1 MAINIEKMKVFPFIF
16 LFLTLLP
23 FSSFSNDT
31 TEIHIHKI
39 KIHYPTYVIGEEFA
53 EISIEAISP
62 NGVRDSI
69 INGKMEFFINQESK
83 FIDFKNGLAYSTLEI
98 NHSKDYEVSLKDNN
112 QKIFFRIR
120 YLPPWI
126 SILPPLLAIFL
137 ALITKEV
144 LTSLFLSIF
153 LGVLTLKGFELSNLI
168 PALFTVVDTY
178 ILDTL
183 KDTKHLSVIL
193 FSFLIGG
200 MVAVISQNGGMKGL
214 ASVLS
219 KFAHSARSSQ
229 FVSFFLSFVIFYDN
243 YANTLIVGNT
253 MRPVTDK
260 YKVSREKLAFIVH
273 GTAASVTSIAFIST
287 WIGAELGYIN
297 DATSSLGISERT
309 YSLFLHSLQFAF
321 YPVLMLF
328 FIFFLIVLK
337 KDFGPMNSAEVE
349 ARSVGIIKDN
359 KMNENE
365 EIQEDLKMI
374 DHSSTGKYS
383 WLTAFIPIITFII
396 VAFAGLI
403 ITGAKQA
410 YEHLIQFH
418 FPMPEYSFA
427 IVWKN
432 ATMLQ
437 SHHKEGFF
445 YKLGV
450 LINYSDFYIPLLWS
464 SFTGITMAIFL
475 AVIKKGISL
484 RSTMGNLIHGFR
496 IMLSAVIILVFAWA
510 LAQVVEDL
518 HTTDYI
524 ASLISSKILFPQLL
538 PAIVFILSAIFSFA
552 TGSVWGT
559 MAILY
564 PLIIPV
570 SWTLSLQAGLPI
582 TNAQKILY
590 MILASIITGSLFGN
604 HCSPISDTTTV
615 SSISSNCDLV
625 AHIRTQVPYSL
636 VVATISLF
644 LLIFSQAGLHW
655 SINYLIGVILIFL
668 LVKYNGRA
676 VE

>member
-1 MAINIEKMKVFPFIF
+1 
-16 LFLTLLP
+16 
-23 FSSFSNDT
+23 
-31 TEIHIHKI
+31 
-39 KIHYPTYVIGEEFA
+39 
-53 EISIEAISP
+53 
-62 NGVRDSI
+62 
-69 INGKMEFFINQESK
+69 
-83 FIDFKNGLAYSTLEI
+83 
-98 NHSKDYEVSLKDNN
+98 
-112 QKIFFRIR
+112 
-120 YLPPWI
+120 
-126 SILPPLLAIFL
+126 
-137 ALITKEV
+137 
-144 LTSLFLSIF
+144 
-153 LGVLTLKGFELSNLI
+153 
-168 PALFTVVDTY
+168 
-178 ILDTL
+178 
-183 KDTKHLSVIL
+183 
-193 FSFLIGG
+193 
-200 MVAVISQNGGMKGL
+200 
-214 ASVLS
+214 
-219 KFAHSARSSQ
+219 
-229 FVSFFLSFVIFYDN
+229 
-243 YANTLIVGNT
+243 

-273 GTAASVTSIAFIST
+273 GTAASVTSLAFIST

-309 YSLFLHSLQFAF
+309 YSLFIHSLQYAF

-337 KDFGPMNSAEVE
+337 KDFGPMNAAEVE
-349 ARSVGIIKDN
+349 ARSVGIVKEN

-374 DHSSTGKYS
+374 EHSSTGKFS
-383 WLTAFIPIITFII
+383 WLTAFFPIITFII

-403 ITGAKQA
+403 ITGAKLA
-410 YEHLIQFH
+410 YEHLIQYH
-418 FPMPEYSFA
+418 ILIPEYTFQV
-427 IVWKN
+427 VWDNIHK
-432 ATMLQ
+432 LQ

-464 SFTGITMAIFL
+464 SFTGITVAIFL
-475 AVIKKGISL
+475 SVIKKGISL
-484 RSTMGNLIHGFR
+484 RTTMANLLHGFR

-524 ASLISSKILFPQLL
+524 ASLISSEILFPQLL
-538 PAIVFILSAIFSFA
+538 PAIVFILSALFSFA

-570 SWTLSLQAGLPI
+570 SWTLSLRAGLPMDS
-582 TNAQKILY
+582 AQKILY
-590 MILASIITGSLFGN
+590 MILASIITGSVFGN

-615 SSISSNCDLV
+615 SSISSNCDMV
-625 AHIRTQVPYSL
+625 AHIRTQVPYAL

-644 LLIFSQAGLHW
+644 LLIISQADLHW
-655 SINYLIGVILIFL
+655 SINYLIGIILVFL
-668 LVKYNGRA
+668 IVKYNGKA